1 MCKSMNFVFILVIH
15 QKLAALMVQWVATER
30 EKVIMISVL
39 TMMLDNDDER
49 GMMTMTMKE
58 L

>member
-30 EKVIMISVL
+30 EKSHY
-39 TMMLDNDDER
+39 DKRADDDIR
-49 GMMTMTMKE
+49 Q
-58 L
+58 